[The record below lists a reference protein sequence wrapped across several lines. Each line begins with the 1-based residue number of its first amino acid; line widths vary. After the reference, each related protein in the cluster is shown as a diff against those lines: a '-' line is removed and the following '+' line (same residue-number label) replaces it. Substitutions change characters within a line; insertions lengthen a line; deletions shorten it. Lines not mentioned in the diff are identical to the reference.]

1 MKVTVTMIV
10 NTNLVLFVALI
21 IVTLVVL
28 IQILIVVCETEMV
41 IIFLRGRGGGFIVK
55 NQKARLCF
63 YLILKACT
71 STRPLNDGCCSF
83 KLGGCGENEGGCDDD
98 SQCQGDLIC
107 GSGIITN

>member
-1 MKVTVTMIV
+1 MRDR
-10 NTNLVLFVALI
+10 NGNN
-21 IVTLVVL
+21 
-28 IQILIVVCETEMV
+28 
-41 IIFLRGRGGGFIVK
+41 IFEGERGGFIVK

-107 GSGIITN
+107 GSGNCPTGSGSNFNSETNCCTTPLGVY